1 MAFGLGNLRE
11 PMPRQI
17 RVEASSLCQL
27 RCPSCPTTAGAIHPA
42 VGSGFLRFE
51 NFRRLIDENPSLARV
66 ELSNYGEAFL
76 NPHLLDILQYADAK
90 AVAITLSNGVN
101 LNHATDE
108 LLEGLVKYHV
118 RDMTCSI
125 DGASAETYRVY
136 RVRGNFD
143 RVIRHIERLNHFKQK
158 HRSEFPQLTWQFV
171 VFGHNER
178 EIPAAREMAARLGM
192 GFYAKI
198 SWDATFSPIRD
209 REFVRAQTSELAI
222 TRQEYEQIHGRQ
234 YLSGICHQLWDGPQF
249 NWDGKNLGCC
259 RNFWGNFGGNAF
271 VDGFRAC
278 FNHKKMRYAR
288 AMLRGRKPPRDDIP
302 CSTCE
307 IYHSM
312 RRRSD
317 WIKRGG

>member
-17 RVEASSLCQL
+17 RVEASSFCQL

-42 VGSGFLRFE
+42 IGNGFLRFD

-143 RVIRHIERLNHFKQK
+143 RVIRHR
-158 HRSEFPQLTWQFV
+158 
-171 VFGHNER
+171 
-178 EIPAAREMAARLGM
+178 AAQSLQAEASIGISAAHLAVRG
-192 GFYAKI
+192 
-198 SWDATFSPIRD
+198 
-209 REFVRAQTSELAI
+209 VRAQRARDSRCA
-222 TRQEYEQIHGRQ
+222 RNGRKA
-234 YLSGICHQLWDGPQF
+234 WDGLLCQ
-249 NWDGKNLGCC
+249 DQLG
-259 RNFWGNFGGNAF
+259 RE
-271 VDGFRAC
+271 V
-278 FNHKKMRYAR
+278 
-288 AMLRGRKPPRDDIP
+288 L
-302 CSTCE
+302 
-307 IYHSM
+307 
-312 RRRSD
+312 SD
-317 WIKRGG
+317 P